1 MKRIIARYAY
11 TVFALLLAAGILST
25 TALAQGD
32 LKVTVVRQAG
42 KVEAKFSG
50 SKDWTSSKPDMVL
63 TPGDLMRTLKGGKV
77 QLLFPGKTVIL
88 IKENSLL
95 DIKALA
101 PDGGGKVKAIAGDF
115 LFNLERALSPGSTF
129 EVESPGALAVV
140 RGTIWAQFIGMDGSL
155 YLIAFDNDVEVTSG
169 GRTIIVPAGFETHVT
184 PGAPPSD
191 PTPATMTL
199 DEVERSFAIGDDGTL
214 TEQEIELIALQIDL
228 QRLDHETR
236 ISHREFIDYFN
247 VENTTGMLL
256 IYRLVP
262 DYRDRLGR
270 ISPALTDMMAPGGN
284 PLPEVVQDAPLSYG
298 RVVEAIQAINDRLD
312 EMEELISRYYLD
324 PSEEF
329 ERIQGLIPDGDPTL
343 GVREGSFDS
352 DGDGLSDYI
361 ELEIGLDPM
370 INNLDEGFIRLI
382 QPHHTQVF
390 TWPSDSTLEFEYERL
405 ESPIV
410 SDYRIWF
417 EAGGIVYSQPA
428 SSESISITVDSLLD
442 HRQGNFGSLFQDS
455 TFAEFTWFVT
465 ARVDSAFLPGSDGH
479 TSQMFSQMISSA
491 KRTFELRFAEGGTA
505 FCRVEP
511 QAFMVRPDDTL
522 RVNIFIDTTSHI
534 QDIKIRLR
542 FDPSV
547 LDYFTGTTGMY
558 WTNSTLFFGDSTPG
572 EVTISGRVNRDTGFV
587 TGQGILAQLEFTV
600 TGRAGSISPLDLV
613 ETMFIG
619 PGQIELSVLRE
630 NAFIEVE
637 SVL

>member
-1 MKRIIARYAY
+1 MKRISAIYAY
-11 TVFALLLAAGILST
+11 TVFALLFFAGVLAT
-25 TALAQGD
+25 TAIAQGD

-50 SKDWTSSKPDMVL
+50 NKDWTASKPDMVL

-140 RGTIWAQFIGMDGSL
+140 RGTIWAQFIGVDGSL

-169 GRTIIVPAGFETHVT
+169 GKTIIVPAGFETFVA
-184 PGAPPSD
+184 PGAAPSD
-191 PTPATMTL
+191 PTPASMTL
-199 DEVERSFAIGDDGTL
+199 DEVERSFAISDDGAL
-214 TEQEIELIALQIDL
+214 SENELELIALQIEL

-236 ISHREFIDYFN
+236 ISHREFMDYFTR
-247 VENTTGMLL
+247 ENTTGMLL

-270 ISPALTDMMAPGGN
+270 IDPRLIEMMAPGGT
-284 PLPEVVQDAPLSYG
+284 PLPDVVLDAPLSYPK
-298 RVVEAIQAINDRLD
+298 VAEAIQAINDRLD

-329 ERIQGLIPDGDPTL
+329 ERIHGLIPDGDPSL
-343 GVREGSFDS
+343 GVREGNFDS
-352 DGDGLSDYI
+352 DGDGLSDFI

-382 QPHHTQVF
+382 RPHHTQVF
-390 TWPSDSTLEFEYERL
+390 TWPSDSAIDFEYERL
-405 ESPIV
+405 DSRIV
-410 SDYRIWF
+410 SDYRLWI
-417 EAGGIVYSQPA
+417 ESGGIVYSLPA
-428 SSESISITVDSLLD
+428 PSELSTITVDSLLD
-442 HRQGNFGSLFQDS
+442 QRGGNFGSLFQDS
-455 TFAEFTWFVT
+455 AFAEFTWYVT
-465 ARVDSAFLPGSDGH
+465 ARVDSAFLPDSDRH
-479 TSQMFSQMISSA
+479 TSQMFSQLISSN
-491 KRTFELRFAEGGTA
+491 KRIFELRFAEGGTA
-505 FCRVEP
+505 YCRVEP
-511 QAFMVRPDDTL
+511 QAMLVRPDDTL
-522 RVNIFIDTTSHI
+522 RVNIFVDTASHI
-534 QDIKIRLR
+534 QDVKIRLR

-558 WTNSTLFFGDSTPG
+558 WTNSTLFFSDSTPG

-587 TGQGILAQLEFTV
+587 TGQGVLAQLEFNV
-600 TGRAGSISPLDLV
+600 TGRAGSISPLDLI

-637 SVL
+637 SAL